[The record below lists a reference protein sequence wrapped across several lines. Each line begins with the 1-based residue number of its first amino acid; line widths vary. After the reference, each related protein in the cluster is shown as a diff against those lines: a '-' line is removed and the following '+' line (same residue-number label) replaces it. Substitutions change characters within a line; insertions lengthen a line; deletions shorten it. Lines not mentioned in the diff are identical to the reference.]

1 MMRYHAAECYNRGH
15 DDRAKIQIRHG
26 QRTIFLREGP
36 VRILRRYNDRWSIA
50 AIPALLRRLGLMLPL
65 GRALSTGPQMRN
77 PSLPL
82 VPYGLLLLMSVGV
95 IIVVFII
102 GVSESRDRMVAQSKI
117 QLRQK
122 TALLEAYVSKILE
135 ANDMVLQ
142 GIASEVEPIRDT
154 GIEPTEQVTGLLRTQ
169 KKYLKHSA
177 YIAIVGRDGKLV
189 STSENFRDRSLDVS
203 DRDYFRHHRDH
214 PSNVTFVGEQLIGRV
229 YDKPSL
235 TMSKAL
241 LGTGGEFG
249 GLILITMPVEYF
261 TRLFDGAANPSDA
274 AQFLRQDGQ
283 VVVNVPLSEGGATV
297 PDWFQ
302 QAIAENPIAGEL
314 RHAPFSDGVVRLI
327 AYRKVEAF
335 PFYVTYGIDEKAL
348 LAGWRQSVRVYGTVL
363 AIALGAFLIT
373 AWLARRR
380 SIALMASNESLRE
393 VSERLLVS
401 QDEERRSI
409 ARDLHDST
417 GQHLIGA
424 AMELANVKSLLPDS
438 DGDTSRALARTAQL
452 ISQSNEE
459 LRTLSY
465 LLHPP
470 MLDESGLP
478 NALELLV
485 AGFEERSGLEIE
497 LRVDPALATKR
508 PPADVELTVF
518 RIVQEA
524 LTNIYRHAHAAK
536 ATIRLVRQG
545 SEPDTILSLT
555 VKDDGVGIERRRRQ
569 HVGVGLSGMDAR
581 LRPLDGSIHIST
593 GRMGTT
599 ISVRVRG

>member
-1 MMRYHAAECYNRGH
+1 
-15 DDRAKIQIRHG
+15 
-26 QRTIFLREGP
+26 
-36 VRILRRYNDRWSIA
+36 
-50 AIPALLRRLGLMLPL
+50 
-65 GRALSTGPQMRN
+65 
-77 PSLPL
+77 
-82 VPYGLLLLMSVGV
+82 MSVGV
-95 IIVVFII
+95 IITVFVV
-102 GVSESRDRMVAQSKI
+102 GVVESRDRMVSQSKI

-142 GIASEVEPIRDT
+142 GISSEVEPMSWPEIASSERL
-154 GIEPTEQVTGLLRTQ
+154 VRFLATQ
-169 KKYLKHSA
+169 KQFLKHSGV
-177 YIAIVGRDGKLV
+177 IALVDRNGKLV
-189 STSENFRDRSLDVS
+189 STSEGYRSSSLDVN

-214 PSNVTFVGEQLIGRV
+214 PSDVTFIGDPLIGRV
-229 YDKPSL
+229 YGQPSL

-241 LGTGGEFG
+241 RQPDGKFD
-249 GLILITMPVEYF
+249 GLILITMPIEYF
-261 TRLFDGAANPSDA
+261 TRLFDGAASPSDA
-274 AQFLRQDGQ
+274 AQFLRGNGE
-283 VVVNVPLSEGGATV
+283 VVVNVPFWEGGAIV
-297 PDWFQ
+297 PDWFR
-302 QAIAENPIAGEL
+302 QATAENSVSGEM
-314 RHAPFSDGVVRLI
+314 HHVSSSEGIDRLV
-327 AYRKVEAF
+327 AYRKVEGF
-335 PFYVTYGIDEKAL
+335 PFYVTYGIDENAL

-363 AIALGAFLIT
+363 AIALAAFLAT

-380 SIALMASNESLRE
+380 SIALMYSNESLRE

-424 AMELANVKSLLPDS
+424 AMELANVKSLLPDG
-438 DGDTSRALARTAQL
+438 DGEASRALARTSKL

-485 AGFEERSGLEIE
+485 VGFEERSGLEIE
-497 LRVDPALATKR
+497 LRVDPVLATKR
-508 PPADVELTVF
+508 PPPDVELTIF

-524 LTNIYRHAHAAK
+524 LTNIYRHSHAAK

-555 VKDDGVGIERRRRQ
+555 VKDDGVGIERRKRRN
-569 HVGVGLSGMDAR
+569 VGVGLSGMEAR
-581 LRPLDGSIHIST
+581 LRPLDGTIDIST
-593 GRMGTT
+593 GRKGTT

>member
-1 MMRYHAAECYNRGH
+1 M
-15 DDRAKIQIRHG
+15 K
-26 QRTIFLREGP
+26 
-36 VRILRRYNDRWSIA
+36 ILRRSNDRWSIA
-50 AIPALLRRLGLMLPL
+50 ALPAFLRRLGLMLPD
-65 GRALSTGPQMRN
+65 GKALP
-77 PSLPL
+77 PSVPMNAPALPL
-82 VPYGLLLLMSVGV
+82 LPYGLLLLMSVGV
-95 IIVVFII
+95 IITVFIV
-102 GVSESRDRMVAQSKI
+102 GVFESRDRMVSQSKI

-142 GIASEVEPIRDT
+142 GISSE
-154 GIEPTEQVTGLLRTQ
+154 IEPMSWSEIASSDVVIKYLATQ
-169 KKYLKHSA
+169 KRNLKHSG
-177 YIAIVGRDGKLV
+177 YIALVNHDGKPV
-189 STSENFRDRSLDVS
+189 STSEGHRYNSIDVS
-203 DRDYFRHHRDH
+203 DRDYFRYHRDH
-214 PSNVTFVGEQLIGRV
+214 PSDVTFIGEPLIGRV
-229 YDKPSL
+229 YEKPSL

-241 LGTGGEFG
+241 RQPDGKFD
-249 GLILITMPVEYF
+249 GLILITMPIDYF
-261 TRLFDGAANPSDA
+261 TRLFDGAASPSDT
-274 AQFLRQDGQ
+274 AQFLRENGQ
-283 VVVNVPLSEGGATV
+283 VVVNVPFGEGGAVV
-297 PDWFQ
+297 PEWFRQ
-302 QAIAENPIAGEL
+302 STTGNPISGEL
-314 RHAPFSDGVVRLI
+314 HHVLSSDGTHRLV
-327 AYRKVEAF
+327 AYRKVEGF
-335 PFYVTYGIDEKAL
+335 PFYVTYGIDENAL

-363 AIALGAFLIT
+363 AIALAAFLVT

-380 SIALMASNESLRE
+380 SIALMYSNESLRE

-424 AMELANVKSLLPDS
+424 AMELANVKSLLADS
-438 DGDTSRALARTAQL
+438 DGETSRALARTSKL

-485 AGFEERSGLEIE
+485 VGFEERSGLEIE
-497 LRVDPALATKR
+497 LRVDPVLAAKR
-508 PPADVELTVF
+508 PPQDVELTIF

-524 LTNIYRHAHAAK
+524 LTNIYRHSHAGK

-555 VKDDGVGIERRRRQ
+555 VKDDGVGIERRRRRN
-569 HVGVGLSGMDAR
+569 VGVGLSGMEAR
-581 LRPLDGSIHIST
+581 LRPLDGTIHIST
-593 GRMGTT
+593 GKKGTT
-599 ISVRVRG
+599 ISVKVRG

>member
-1 MMRYHAAECYNRGH
+1 M
-15 DDRAKIQIRHG
+15 K
-26 QRTIFLREGP
+26 
-36 VRILRRYNDRWSIA
+36 ILRRSNDRWSIA
-50 AIPALLRRLGLMLPL
+50 AIPAFLRRLGLMLPD
-65 GRALSTGPQMRN
+65 GKALSPDVPMN
-77 PSLPL
+77 APALPL
-82 VPYGLLLLMSVGV
+82 VPYSLLLLMSVGV
-95 IIVVFII
+95 IITVFIV
-102 GVSESRDRMVAQSKI
+102 GVVESRDRMVSQSKI

-142 GIASEVEPIRDT
+142 TISSEVEPMSWPDVASSDR
-154 GIEPTEQVTGLLRTQ
+154 VVRFLATQ
-169 KKYLKHSA
+169 KQFLKHSGV
-177 YIAIVGRDGKLV
+177 IALVDHDGKLV
-189 STSENFRDRSLDVS
+189 STSEGFRDNLLDVS

-214 PSNVTFVGEQLIGRV
+214 PSDITFLGEPLIGRL
-229 YDKPSL
+229 YEKPSL

-241 LGTGGEFG
+241 LRSDGKFD
-249 GLILITMPVEYF
+249 GLILITMPIDYF
-261 TRLFDGAANPSDA
+261 TKLFDGAASRSDT
-274 AQFLRQDGQ
+274 AQFLREDGQ
-283 VVVNVPLSEGGATV
+283 VVVNVPFWEGDAIA
-297 PDWFQ
+297 PDWFR
-302 QAIAENPIAGEL
+302 QATAENPVSGEL
-314 RHAPFSDGVVRLI
+314 HHVFSSGGIHRLV
-327 AYRKVEAF
+327 AYRKVEGF
-335 PFYVTYGIDEKAL
+335 PFYVTYGIDENAL

-363 AIALGAFLIT
+363 AIALVAFLAT

-380 SIALMASNESLRE
+380 SIALIYSNESLRE

-424 AMELANVKSLLPDS
+424 AMELANVKSLLADS
-438 DGDTSRALARTAQL
+438 DDETSRALARTSKL

-485 AGFEERSGLEIE
+485 VGFEERSGLEIE
-497 LRVDPALATKR
+497 LRVDPVLAAKR
-508 PPADVELTVF
+508 PPQDVELTIF

-524 LTNIYRHAHAAK
+524 LTNIYRHSHAGK

-545 SEPDTILSLT
+545 TEPDSILSLT
-555 VKDDGVGIERRRRQ
+555 VKDDGVGIERRRRRN
-569 HVGVGLSGMDAR
+569 VGVGLSGMEAR
-581 LRPLDGSIHIST
+581 LRPLDGTIHIST
-593 GRMGTT
+593 GKKGTT
-599 ISVRVRG
+599 ISVKVRG